1 MPTLSGIVGVG
12 VDLGSSAT
20 TVSTRRSDDRPQ
32 TRHFDRGDKTD
43 DDLLAEAI
51 RAAGR
56 GRTSVALAVPADWAA
71 TRRRAHTEAAANAG
85 FAVEAVVPEPEA
97 AARFLAEARGERPDP
112 GAPLVVCAIGARSCN
127 VGVAR
132 HEGERYR
139 IEAARS
145 AEDVGGKAFDG
156 LLLDHL
162 AARHRAA
169 DPEYWQRAADP
180 AETALRNAVLEE
192 IRRAREHLT
201 DHPSVTVRLPGLGR
215 ELRLSR
221 EEAEQCL
228 IPAIL
233 RAVAMIEG
241 AMLETG
247 IGVDERADLLLVGG
261 ASRTPLIATVI
272 RHHLGVEPVLP
283 AMPELVVAE
292 GAALAALCRIDDG
305 AASEPPRP
313 SRLETSPGVLVTAL
327 VIGVSVAAI
336 AGVALMHRDPGG
348 DVGADAVTGDVGPES
363 YPSGAEES
371 DPDATEDPA
380 GTPSDSASPSED
392 GDGTDEP
399 QPSPSESTSA
409 SATPVAADPAT
420 PATPAADQEPTTAA
434 VPEVV
439 GGSLADAKRILAEA
453 GFTDVAVEGE
463 RRTGNSVHEHCET
476 TAQTPE
482 GGSRASYSDPITVT
496 YVYVGDDDC

>member
-1 MPTLSGIVGVG
+1 MPTLPGIVGVG

-32 TRHFDRGDKTD
+32 TRHVDRGVRAATD
-43 DDLLAEAI
+43 DDVLAEAI

-56 GRTSVALAVPADWAA
+56 DRTSVALAVPADWAS
-71 TRRRAHTEAAANAG
+71 TRRRAHAEAAANAG
-85 FAVEAVVPEPEA
+85 FEVDAVVPEPEA

-112 GAPLVVCAIGARSCN
+112 GSPLVVCAIGAGSCN

-132 HEGERYR
+132 HEGDRYR
-139 IEAARS
+139 IEAATS
-145 AEDVGGKAFDG
+145 TDDVGGKAFDG

-169 DPEYWQRAADP
+169 DPEFWQRASDP
-180 AETALRNAVLEE
+180 AESALRTAVLAE

-201 DHPSVTVRLPGLGR
+201 DHPSVAVRLPGLGR

-292 GAALAALCRIDDG
+292 GAALAALGRIGDAG
-305 AASEPPRP
+305 ASEPPRP

-327 VIGVSVAAI
+327 VVGVSVAAI
-336 AGVALMHRDPGG
+336 AGVALMNRDPGD
-348 DVGADAVTGDVGPES
+348 DVGTDAVTGDVGPES
-363 YPSGAEES
+363 YPSGADES
-371 DPDATEDPA
+371 DPGPTGEPA
-380 GTPSDSASPSED
+380 DSPSASASPNED
-392 GDGTDEP
+392 SGGTGEAE
-399 QPSPSESTSA
+399 PSPSDPAATST
-409 SATPVAADPAT
+409 TPAAAT

-439 GGSLADAKRILAEA
+439 GASLAEAERILAEA

-463 RRTGNSVHEHCET
+463 RRTGNSHEHCET

-482 GGSRASYSDPITVT
+482 GGSRASYGDRITVT
-496 YVYVGDDDC
+496 YVYVGEDNC